1 MQATRFLR
9 GRKRPATRRGFTLIE
24 LLVVISII
32 AVLVAL
38 ITPAV
43 QSARASARRLECLN
57 NMKQLALAVHN
68 FASSRGGE
76 LPSLDEGRP
85 KSPTAGVAFA
95 TPSWCVA
102 LLPML
107 DQNAVSRDIKD
118 NTNPAIVQPFS
129 GNGHWLKTFTCPD
142 DINNDRL
149 DWGLSYKANRGYVW
163 PAVTDPYPSAAV
175 QRSSGVFFHESA
187 NQTMT
192 LDYIEQGDG
201 MGQTVMFSE
210 QFTSANLLTGSTTSA
225 ATPPVFDPKSQTYFQ
240 INMAALIPQSANVV
254 LGTTLNLNT
263 PSPGV
268 TSIGTNM
275 INADPTDANGPASS
289 HPTLVF
295 VAFCDG
301 RAQAVAD
308 NINFRVWMQLVT
320 PNGQRDL
327 QGTLGANDF

>member
-9 GRKRPATRRGFTLIE
+9 ERQRSATRRGFTLIE

-68 FASSRGGE
+68 FASSRNGE

-85 KSPTAGVAFA
+85 ANPTVGTAFN
-95 TPSWCVA
+95 TSSWCVS
-102 LLPML
+102 LLPSL
-107 DQNAVSRDIKD
+107 DQNAVYRDITGSA
-118 NTNPAIVQPFS
+118 NGLGS
-129 GNGHWLKTFTCPD
+129 GNNIWLKTFTCPD
-142 DINNDRL
+142 DANNDRVP
-149 DWGLSYKANRGYVW
+149 WGLSYKANRGYVW
-163 PAVTDPYPSAAV
+163 PQGTSPFPSAAI
-175 QRSSGVFFHESA
+175 QRSAGVFFPEGSRL
-187 NQTMT
+187 MT

-210 QFTSANLLTGSTTSA
+210 QITTANFLIGSATDA
-225 ATPPVFDPKSQTYFQ
+225 ATPPVRNMNTATYFQ
-240 INMAALIPQSANVV
+240 ISMGALLPTSASVV
-254 LGTTLNLNT
+254 TGTTLNLNT

-275 INADPTDANGPASS
+275 INVGPNDLSGPASS
-289 HPTLVF
+289 HPSLVF

-301 RAQAVAD
+301 RAQAVAE
-308 NINFRVWMQLVT
+308 NINFKVWMKLVT
-320 PNGQRDL
+320 PNGQRNS
-327 QGTLGANDF
+327 QGTLGANQF